1 MNFQSCENYVA
12 HKTISVTDI
21 LPFVDFLLSRDLFG
35 DGLLSRPFGSSLY
48 PRPTT
53 WTSEVRFSRKVTPLT
68 GLYSECKEL
77 LVSSPPYPLLSKLF
91 FLLKEL
97 SLANFG
103 LDSNGESNFLLKIN
117 YHKNFNLWFAGY
129 C

>member
-1 MNFQSCENYVA
+1 MNFQSCENLCGTHQNKLVRIG
-12 HKTISVTDI
+12 KT

-35 DGLLSRPFGSSLY
+35 NGLLSKPFGSSLY

-53 WTSEVRFSRKVTPLT
+53 CTSEVRFSRKVTPLT

-77 LVSSPPYPLLSKLF
+77 IVSSPPYPLVSF
-91 FLLKEL
+91 FLWNEL

-103 LDSNGESNFLLKIN
+103 LDSNGESVFLLKIN
-117 YHKNFNLWFAGY
+117 HKKSSK
-129 C
+129 